1 MVKRVAIVGTYMW
14 TPRIAASLKKYTGVV
29 CTPVSE
35 VKPRDAL
42 RLLGVLGADVTMRIG
57 FRRGQVRPRGIL
69 RDLVCL
75 LDILAGG
82 QLAFYWAAAAVPRT
96 LQALAD

>member
-14 TPRIAASLKKYTGVV
+14 TPRIAASLKKYTGIV

-57 FRRGQVRPRGIL
+57 FRPGQVRPRGIL
-69 RDLVCL
+69 LDLVCL
-75 LDILAGG
+75 FYILAGG
-82 QLAFYWAAAAVPRT
+82 KLVFYWT
-96 LQALAD
+96 GSCLL